1 MFKIESLDGL
11 TSASSSSYLQWRP
24 SSTLVTKCDKSRHF
38 FEVMPNGDANCDGIG
53 NSFNFVHQAIGQIVS
68 SLENCEERKVT
79 LWITPNDHS
88 SASMETYV

>member
-1 MFKIESLDGL
+1 
-11 TSASSSSYLQWRP
+11 
-24 SSTLVTKCDKSRHF
+24 
-38 FEVMPNGDANCDGIG
+38 MPNGDANCDGIG

-68 SLENCEERKVT
+68 SLENCEERKVA